1 MITLNYFDQKRNQFL
16 ACIYSGN
23 FRDAANIYKAISQR
37 IHNAQELSE
46 LDQKAINQLQQAAKR
61 FRPLL
66 IENSPG
72 DLTAAYEV
80 IRKRLARAVRWQ
92 TKNIEFVGY
101 DQWAQKTGLTEDMA
115 HVMFKTVSTLQ
126 MTVGCSISCRRCNE
140 WALPGPRKHFTF
152 DAATRLI
159 MELFDADN
167 NEFALYC
174 ASDPL
179 DWKCA
184 GKDIVDIIRFM
195 SDRGYKPR
203 YGLLTKIPRGSGN
216 IVKALLTLGA
226 DIGFSI
232 TDKNR
237 SRVERIKNETGR
249 GIEIQHDFDQLLIPA
264 GLDEDFITIKSSI
277 TDNYGTEI
285 TPEGAFL
292 IVPAF
297 TSSLYP
303 TGQCRVPVTQDTRFF
318 LKKRVGRDALPIQYF
333 KPLEAVDSDGRE
345 FIPDELLEV
354 QVANILLD
362 NGSDQLTPPGMMN
375 LREYFKTYEPDAT
388 IRRKGLLPAVA
399 KGLKKD
405 ILLNGRDKEESRK
418 ERYTRFRQAV
428 GDYSRTC
435 RISEVQRLKINA
447 FSFYLKSISRY
458 LRTHPAEG
466 DIIRFLRRQDREK
479 AINEYRALKG
489 HGRPVNDLIT
499 NRETDTFNMFQI
511 LMFQLMDNPDNEEIH
526 GFIRDYPAGVTDIL

>member
-1 MITLNYFDQKRNQFL
+1 LNYFDQKRNEFL

-23 FRDAANIYKAISQR
+23 FRDAENVYKAISQR
-37 IHNAQELSE
+37 IHNTSELSE

-61 FRPLL
+61 FRPQL
-66 IENSPG
+66 IENSQG
-72 DLTAAYEV
+72 GLMAAYEA

-92 TKNIEFVGY
+92 TKNIEFIGY
-101 DQWAQKTGLTEDMA
+101 DQWAQKTGLTEDIT

-140 WALPGPRKHFTF
+140 WALPVPRKHFTF

-159 MELFDADN
+159 RELFDAGNSD
-167 NEFALYC
+167 FALYC

-179 DWKCA
+179 DWRCGEKN
-184 GKDIVDIIRFM
+184 IVDIIGFM
-195 SDRGYKPR
+195 SDRGYKSR

-237 SRVERIKNETGR
+237 SKAERIKDEA
-249 GIEIQHDFDQLLIPA
+249 GIDIEVQHDFDQLLIPA
-264 GLDEDFITIKSSI
+264 GLDEDFISIKSSI

-303 TGQCRVPVTQDTRFF
+303 TGQCRVPVTHDTRFF

-345 FIPDELLEV
+345 FIPNELFDV
-354 QVANILLD
+354 QIANILLD

-375 LREYFKTYEPDAT
+375 LREYFKTYEPDA
-388 IRRKGLLPAVA
+388 IMRRRGLLPAVA

-405 ILLNGRDKEESRK
+405 ILLNGKDKEESRK
-418 ERYTRFRQAV
+418 KRYTRFRQAV

-435 RISEVQRLKINA
+435 RISEVQKLKINS
-447 FSFYLKSISRY
+447 FSFYLESISRY
-458 LRTHPAEG
+458 LKSHPAEG

-489 HGRPVNDLIT
+489 HGRPVYDLIT

-511 LMFQLMDNPDNEEIH
+511 LMFQLMEDPDNEEVH
-526 GFIRDYPAGVTDIL
+526 GFIRDHPADATDIL